1 MRTFHKALIAG
12 GVTLAVLVPAAS
24 AFAAGSG
31 SGRGG
36 GRGGVERV
44 CTGDQTMDRVQAR
57 DGTGWRHTLADG
69 TTVETPA
76 TPGYQYQ
83 NGSMDGTGPQGD
95 RPMDGTGSQW
105 RSGR

>member
-36 GRGGVERV
+36 VGVERV
-44 CTGDQTMDRVQAR
+44 CTGDQPMDRVQAR
-57 DGTGWRHTLADG
+57 DGTGWQHTLADG

-76 TPGYQYQ
+76 TPGHQHQ
-83 NGSMDGTGPQGD
+83 SGSMDGTGPQAD
-95 RPMDGTGSQW
+95 RPMDGTGNQW